1 MSNVDKTWHLSQTPD
16 EIRVTE
22 FELQLWRV
30 FNGFM
35 RWVEEC
41 ERYVNGTSLTG
52 QELSVL
58 HIIRMKDRPKSIND
72 IGRILNR
79 SDNYNIQY
87 TIRKLVKMGLIEK
100 HESSPQHKKSSTYR
114 ITKKGTEN
122 TDKFVETRRK
132 ILIDLFIKGS
142 NLTLEDMT
150 KTIVRLKSI
159 YDDAEQAAASSIN
172 IPQHDQEKG
181 DYDGN
186 EEPEKY

>member
-16 EIRVTE
+16 EVRVTE

-30 FNGFM
+30 FNGFI

-41 ERYVNGTSLTG
+41 ERYVNDSTLTG

-72 IGRILNR
+72 VGRILNR

-100 HESSPQHKKSSTYR
+100 HEASPRHKKSATYR
-114 ITKKGTEN
+114 ITQRGIEN
-122 TDKFVETRRK
+122 TDKFVNTRRK
-132 ILIDLFIKGS
+132 ILIDIFIKDS
-142 NLTLEDMT
+142 NLTLEEMT

-172 IPQHDQEKG
+172 LPQKSQETGENDVDK
-181 DYDGN
+181 
-186 EEPEKY
+186 EPED